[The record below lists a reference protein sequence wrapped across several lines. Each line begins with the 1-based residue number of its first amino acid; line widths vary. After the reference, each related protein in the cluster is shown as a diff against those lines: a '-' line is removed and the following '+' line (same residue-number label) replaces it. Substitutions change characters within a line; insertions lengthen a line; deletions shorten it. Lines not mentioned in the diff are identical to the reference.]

1 MKFSILVPVYNVEQY
16 LEECIQSILNQTY
29 QDFELILVD
38 DGSTDSSGKICD
50 RFAKEHLEK
59 IYVVHKQ
66 NEGSLAARI
75 TGITIA
81 NGEFCIFI
89 DSDDIIEEN
98 LMATIVEY
106 LNRDE
111 ELDILLYSFNYY
123 CKEQKEARPKKIAD
137 DGHVWQGKNK
147 KEIYEKIICTCDI
160 NSMCT
165 KAIRTDILK
174 ADPTDYTLYYGKNMA
189 EDLLQSLYPIT
200 EARKI
205 MYVDKA
211 LYNYRMNE
219 ESISRSY
226 RPETI
231 SKKNTLHVYEKILE
245 YLPIWQLDN
254 EDMREKLYAKWF
266 NETMYT
272 MSKYYEAAK
281 TKADKQKIID
291 FNWEQMIPEEIADI
305 SNNRY
310 VNSDYRKL
318 YAWMK
323 EKNTSAIDKY
333 FFNKNCYQKWKKIK
347 RKLKR

>member
-29 QDFELILVD
+29 RDFELILVD
-38 DGSTDSSGKICD
+38 DGSTDNSGNICD
-50 RFAKEHLEK
+50 AVSKECPEK
-59 IYVVHKQ
+59 IRVVHKQ
-66 NEGSLAARI
+66 NQGLISARRV
-75 TGITIA
+75 GITEA
-81 NGEFCIFI
+81 KGEFCIFV
-89 DSDDIIEEN
+89 DSDDFIERD
-98 LMATIVEY
+98 LLAIASY
-106 LNRDE
+106 ALDRDE
-111 ELDILLYSFNYY
+111 EIDILLYSFNYY
-123 CKEQKEARPKKIAD
+123 RKGQKEARSRKVAD
-137 DGHVWQGKNK
+137 NGRTWQGVYK
-147 KEIYEKIICTCDI
+147 KEIYEKLVCSSDI
-160 NSMCT
+160 TSIWT

-189 EDLLQSLYPIT
+189 EDLLQSLYSIT
-200 EARKI
+200 KARKI

-211 LYNYRMNE
+211 LYNYRLNE

-318 YAWMK
+318 YAWIK